1 MIYKEQRD
9 LIPSD
14 FVILTILPC
23 SHAFCLLAAPS
34 LLLLQTLCILC
45 SFFLECSSTRQ
56 VCVQYKGHLLSDTS
70 LTFFISLIF
79 LALLLNYLFFLATLG
94 LQLPPSG
101 FLQLQQARTA
111 LRCGAWASPC
121 SAPHVVD
128 STGSRAHGLRSCG
141 ARASLLCC
149 MWDLPRPGM
158 EIISL
163 ALAGGFLTTWPWGKP
178 LTFPFSNYLLV
189 CFFIAFLLCSSW
201 FDHKLCET
209 LDHVCLVHYGILST
223 SSIESGTWAHEMRIL
238 NKWI

>member
-1 MIYKEQRD
+1 MLPAILGNSGPVTEETEDAEHILSAQGVYPLHNQGHRQPAHCASLYLVADLPAMIYKEQRD

-111 LRCGAWASPC
+111 LHCARASPC
-121 SAPHVVD
+121 SAPLVVD

-163 ALAGGFLTTWPWGKP
+163 ALAGGFLTT
-178 LTFPFSNYLLV
+178 
-189 CFFIAFLLCSSW
+189 
-201 FDHKLCET
+201 
-209 LDHVCLVHYGILST
+209 
-223 SSIESGTWAHEMRIL
+223 
-238 NKWI
+238 